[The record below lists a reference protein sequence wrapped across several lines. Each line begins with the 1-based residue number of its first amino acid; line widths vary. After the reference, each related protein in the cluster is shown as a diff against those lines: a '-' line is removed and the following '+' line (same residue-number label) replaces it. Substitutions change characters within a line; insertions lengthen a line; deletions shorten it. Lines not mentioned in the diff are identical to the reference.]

1 MNTRQEYT
9 NYFVFLPNRP
19 FQAKLPCAVPGLS
32 LSRWYR
38 KSGSLKVNCSGMAV
52 RLNANVLYGQY
63 FFRDVSQFPI
73 LENNQLTTIAVLII
87 IPHEEL

>member
-1 MNTRQEYT
+1 MVKSGFNKR
-9 NYFVFLPNRP
+9 YFHIPNRP

-52 RLNANVLYGQY
+52 RLNANVLGGSINQIFLFIKGIQY
-63 FFRDVSQFPI
+63 VWHVGKTHRSSRK
-73 LENNQLTTIAVLII
+73 A
-87 IPHEEL
+87 